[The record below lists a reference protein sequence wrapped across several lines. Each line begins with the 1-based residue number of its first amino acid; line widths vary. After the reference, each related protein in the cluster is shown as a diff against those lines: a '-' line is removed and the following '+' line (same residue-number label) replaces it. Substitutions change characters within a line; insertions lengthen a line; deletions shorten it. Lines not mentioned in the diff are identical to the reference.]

1 MALSGI
7 RAWRTAFL
15 TLRDETLTF
24 PPRTLL
30 PDLLRNLIFSHS
42 EILVSAA
49 SALPPHEIASDL
61 ILLVELAGAISE
73 GEDVEYTFINTCH
86 LIHDVSCRIR
96 LEMNSS
102 SWVVMFG
109 FFEKMVQWS
118 LCTDTKTACSGNAA
132 RMKAIREILEIL
144 RNCSLAEN
152 SKILELLLHIIS
164 RSHAVLFCSSYSS
177 GNQRYAIDIGTK
189 IPKCNDLWEVQTIA
203 FSMIGDAFSRNGS
216 NISVNMWQSMLEVLR
231 KVIDGLVSRS
241 LLVEDYVMSRFY
253 NSLLHCLHL
262 VLSDPKGSL
271 SEHVAGF
278 VASLQMFFTY
288 GITNKSLVV
297 FKEKEFSS
305 INLNSRLEQSRK
317 IERGGTYRP
326 PHLRKREEM
335 SVQPFKARGFRC
347 SSDCEPFGLGFMS
360 SDSEH
365 SDSDGPVKDTDRFR
379 CSKARIAAIICIQDL
394 CEADP
399 KSLTAYW
406 PMLLPTNDVL
416 QLRKY
421 QATLMTCLL
430 FDPILKTRMASASAL
445 AAMLDGPSSVFLQV
459 AEYKESTKCGSF
471 TTLSSSLGQILMQ
484 LHAGLLYLIQ
494 HETHSG
500 LLASVF
506 KLLMLLIS
514 ATPYIRMPIELLPTV
529 ISTVHKRILEDFS
542 LKTNQT
548 SLLATALSCLASALS
563 TSPPSSQVAELLQEG
578 TSTDVVGV
586 QPNSSV
592 LGSMFQFSQRVM
604 HPTIAFEALQ
614 ALRAV
619 SHNYPNVMAAYWEQ
633 VSATVYGLLREG
645 GPDCPIYEVQS
656 RPWKVDVGNALGS
669 TPEKCTMAAIRVLD
683 ECLRATSGFKGTD
696 NLLEDKL
703 LDTPFTS
710 DCTRT
715 KKISSAPWYE
725 LNGSEVSE
733 GNLTGYSSGVKQWC
747 EAIEKHL
754 PSTLLHKAPMVRAA
768 SVTCFAGTTSSVF
781 FLLPKEKQDFII
793 SSVISLAISD
803 EVPSVR
809 AAACRAIGV
818 ISCFPQI
825 FESTEILVE
834 FIRAAEINTH
844 DTLVSVRIT
853 ASWALANICDSLRHR
868 ASDLHLD
875 KCSSGPNA
883 YSGSISL
890 LAECALRLTK
900 DGDKIKSNA
909 VRALGNL
916 SRFVRFTNQSAMC
929 GPVDGD
935 PHWLERMVQAF
946 LSCVTTG
953 NVKVQWNVCHALGN
967 LFLNETLKLQDMIW
981 APSVY
986 SILLLLLRDS
996 TNFKIRIHAA
1006 SALAVPTSR
1015 HEYGSSFSDVVQGLE
1030 HILENLSSD
1039 QSLTPSSFKY
1049 MGTLEKQLTSTTLHV
1064 LGLVSCNDP
1073 PPLQDFLAK
1082 KASFL
1087 EEWLKSLWSSLAE
1100 QTSDQLAP
1108 ETTSIE
1114 KKAMVS
1120 KAIRS
1125 LLQIYEGSNKLQS
1138 IARRFEK
1145 LADCLS

>member
-669 TPEKCTMAAIRVLD
+669 TPEKCTMAAIRV
-683 ECLRATSGFKGTD
+683 
-696 NLLEDKL
+696 
-703 LDTPFTS
+703 
-710 DCTRT
+710 
-715 KKISSAPWYE
+715 
-725 LNGSEVSE
+725 
-733 GNLTGYSSGVKQWC
+733 
-747 EAIEKHL
+747 
-754 PSTLLHKAPMVRAA
+754 RAA

-929 GPVDGD
+929 GPVDGMASYLAIDDVEFLELSNESEASGSVPNFLGD